1 MAKKK
6 AKKTCADCIHEWA
19 CQAWMLGTNHN
30 TDAQG
35 CAMHETVR
43 ESAAYFIGF
52 MDGQLSME
60 KGRKEGADNV

>member
-1 MAKKK
+1 MEKKK
-6 AKKTCADCIHEWA
+6 AKKTCADCIPEWA

-35 CAMHETVR
+35 CAMRETVR

-52 MDGQLSME
+52 
-60 KGRKEGADNV
+60 KEGQESVKNVV

>member
-19 CQAWMLGTNHN
+19 CQAWMLGTNQN

-43 ESAAYFIGF
+43 ESTAYFIGF
-52 MDGQLSME
+52 EEGKESAL
-60 KGRKEGADNV
+60 KEGAD

>member
-35 CAMHETVR
+35 CAMYETVR

-52 MDGQLSME
+52 EEGKESAL
-60 KGRKEGADNV
+60 KEGADNV

>member
-6 AKKTCADCIHEWA
+6 AKKTCADCVHEWV
-19 CQAWMLGTNHN
+19 CHAWMLGTNHN

-52 MDGQLSME
+52 EEGKESAL
-60 KGRKEGADNV
+60 KEGAANV

>member
-1 MAKKK
+1 
-6 AKKTCADCIHEWA
+6 
-19 CQAWMLGTNHN
+19 MLGTNHN

-52 MDGQLSME
+52 EEG
-60 KGRKEGADNV
+60 KESVRNGKENT

>member
-19 CQAWMLGTNHN
+19 CQAWMLGTNRN

-52 MDGQLSME
+52 EEGKESAL
-60 KGRKEGADNV
+60 KEGADNV